1 MIVALV
7 ALFVSLAG
15 NAGAV
20 TYLAVT
26 SKQIKD
32 GTIQLRDIAPAAR
45 TSLRGSPGPQGSRG
59 SRGSR
64 GCRATEVQAGP
75 AGKSF
80 DPYQLE
86 RDLGELCPGIPH
98 NTERLA
104 VGDLPVPELQVPLL
118 HLLLL
123 LTPGRQA

>member
-86 RDLGELCPGIPH
+86 RDLGELCPGIRTTQ
-98 NTERLA
+98 NA
-104 VGDLPVPELQVPLL
+104 LPSATYLYPSFRYRSC
-118 HLLLL
+118 
-123 LTPGRQA
+123 TSYYY